1 MQSSPH
7 AVCAHALSLAPAMLP
22 LLTTVT
28 LPLATPAL
36 LPLATPALL
45 PLATPALLPLA
56 TPAVLPLPSTPIT
69 AGMRPSSNPVRSP
82 HPNESAATQTAD

>member
-7 AVCAHALSLAPAMLP
+7 AVWAHALSLAPAMLP
-22 LLTTVT
+22 LVTTVT

-36 LPLATPALL
+36 LPLATPVLL
-45 PLATPALLPLA
+45 PPATPAL
-56 TPAVLPLPSTPIT
+56 LPLPSTPIT

-82 HPNESAATQTAD
+82 QPNESAATQTAD